1 MSSAQTSTEKLVE
14 ALRTSVK
21 EAERLRRHN
30 RELEEAAHEPVAIVG
45 MACRYP
51 GGVDSPEALWELVAG
66 GTDAVGPFP
75 TDRGWDVDGVYDPDP
90 EAQGTTYCREGGFL
104 TGAAEFDAPF
114 FGISPREAVVMDPQQ
129 RQLLEVCWEALER
142 AELDPLTLR
151 GSRTGVYVGAAH
163 SDYASDPG
171 RVPAGSEGHLLT
183 GSADAVLSGRVSYA
197 LGLEGP
203 SMTIETAC
211 SSSLVALHVAVA
223 ALRRGECE
231 MALGAGVAVMP
242 DPAAFVEFSR
252 QKGLA
257 ADGRCK
263 AFSADADG
271 TGWAEGV
278 GVLVLQRL
286 GDAQRDGRR
295 VLGLVRGSAVNQDG
309 ASNGL
314 TAPSG
319 PAQRRV
325 IRQALADARLTPD
338 QVDAVEAH
346 GTGTRLGDPIEAGAL
361 IGTYGQDRSPGRPL
375 WLGSLKSN
383 IGHAQAAAGVG
394 GVIKMVQAMRHG
406 VLPRTLHADTPTPHV
421 DWSAGAVRLL
431 TETVPW
437 EERAGSPRRA
447 AVSAFGVG
455 GTNAHVI
462 LEEAPS
468 PAPFPAHAPQ
478 PAPTGAQSPP
488 ATTGARSSHAP
499 ALVPES
505 PVPAPAAVPV
515 TAPVD
520 PMPVVW
526 VVSGRG
532 EAALRAQA
540 DRLQRHVREAPDPSA
555 LDVGYSLAAT
565 RSAFEHRAVL
575 LGSTRA
581 ELADALRAVAEG
593 RRSPHVISG
602 VRRRD
607 GKLAFMFTGQ
617 GSQRP
622 GMAGDLRAAFPV
634 FATAVDEVARRLDP
648 GLERP
653 LSAVLDA
660 APGSGDAEL
669 LDRTRYTQAA
679 LFAVEVALF
688 RLLESWGMR
697 PDRLLGHSVGEIA
710 AAHAAGILALDDA
723 CALVAARGRLM
734 EELPERGAMVSV
746 RASETEVLE
755 LLARSTAPVGIAAVN
770 GPDAVVISGAEE
782 PVTALAARFAALGRA
797 TKRLRVSHAFHSP
810 LMDGMLADFRR
821 VAEGLS
827 YHAPHIPVVAHATG
841 GRPVASDELRRP
853 DHWVEHVRR
862 TVRFHDGVR
871 TARAQGVTTFMELGP
886 GGALTAMAG
895 ECLADDP
902 EVALVPVLGRSG
914 QGAGTPASA
923 PPSASTTVLRA
934 AATAYTMGAG
944 VDWTALFAGSGARRV
959 PLPVYAF
966 QHRRYWIEPAA
977 PAGRALPDWCY
988 RTTWRPLSVVPG
1000 GDRRHGAS
1008 PAAPSRD
1015 ASPAAPGRDT
1025 PPATPERPATP
1036 PRRPWLLVHPDRGR
1050 GAELARAAERALTG
1064 AGAVVI
1070 PLPVDVDS
1078 ADRSSLA
1085 AALVRALP
1093 APQPGGDMESD
1104 TVAPVP
1110 GVLSLLGT
1118 DDREHPQH
1126 GPVAAGVLATLFL
1139 AQAMEDEAVPAR
1151 LWCVTEDA
1159 VAVDRDE
1166 RPTGAGAQ
1174 LWGLGRTAALE
1185 MPVRWGGLIDL
1196 PGAAQDTHWAEAVR
1210 LLGGAEDQVAVR
1222 DSGGHGRRLVRAA
1235 PRPGTARY
1243 RPRGTVL
1250 VTGGT
1255 GALGGHLARWLAR
1268 NGAEH
1273 LLLVGR
1279 RGGRGRAAAALEAEL
1294 LERGVKV
1301 TFAACDVADRDA
1313 LAEVLAAVP
1322 ADTPLTAVFHA
1333 AGVPQVRPLTGTDP
1347 GLFAEVCSGKVAG
1360 ARHLDEL
1367 TRSHDLDAFVLYAS
1381 GAGVWGSAGQGAY
1394 AAANAELDALAQ
1406 RRRADGLPATS
1417 LAWGVWAGEGMGDGD
1432 GAEYLRRRGVRAMA
1446 PAAALDVLARSI
1458 GGEDACLTVTD
1469 MDWPRFA
1476 DGFTAF
1482 RPSPLISELPDTRP
1496 APAHPGAPEEA
1507 TAPGAATRTGRPAG
1521 APDTPGRRIERLD
1534 PHERPAALLALVR
1547 EETADLLGHPDPRDV
1562 PADERFLQLG
1572 FDSLATVQMR
1582 RRLAAA
1588 LDVELPATVLFDHDT
1603 PRALA
1608 GHLAGLLT
1616 ADRDDGSIDRTP
1628 DRTGGGAA
1636 QPPVRSSFTV
1646 LYEEAVRTRRVGE
1659 AVDLLAAAAAFRPA
1673 FRTADEQPLTPVVLS
1688 GAPVTAAPDRPSR
1701 PGGPDE
1707 PRPRTRPDQRTGP
1720 DRQSPQP
1727 RPDQGTGPDRQSRQ
1741 PRQRQRSEQ
1750 NRLSRPTRPLI
1761 IGCAGTSVASGPHEF
1776 LSLARALD
1784 GRCDVTALPQP
1795 GFEHGEKLPAS
1806 LDALLGSQAAALAR
1820 HTAGR
1825 PFVLLGHS
1833 AGANLAHALTRRLEE
1848 DGGGPAALVLID
1860 VYTPSDPGAMGVWR
1874 HEMLEW
1880 VAGRSAV
1887 PLDDT
1892 RLTAMGAYH
1901 RMLLDWKPRPT
1912 RAPVLHLRASEPLG
1926 EWTGAPDG
1934 WQSRWEY
1941 AHTAAALPGTHFTL
1955 MGEYAPATARAV
1967 LDWLDGLL
1975 LPAADGRPATG
1986 TTDDERDQ

>member
-1 MSSAQTSTEKLVE
+1 MSLSSSQTSAEKLVE

-21 EAERLRRHN
+21 EAERLRRRN

-90 EAQGTTYCREGGFL
+90 DAQGTTYCREGGFL

-142 AELDPLTLR
+142 TELDPRTLR

-163 SDYASDPG
+163 SDYASDPD
-171 RVPAGSEGHLLT
+171 RVPTGSEGHLLT

-223 ALRRGECE
+223 ALRRGECD

-325 IRQALADARLTPD
+325 IQQALADARLTPD

-361 IGTYGQDRSPGRPL
+361 LGTYGRQRSPGRPL

-421 DWSAGAVRLL
+421 DWSSGAVRLL
-431 TETVPW
+431 TEAVPW
-437 EERAGSPRRA
+437 EGREGSPRRA

-455 GTNAHVI
+455 GTNAHVV

-468 PAPFPAHAPQ
+468 QAPASAAASATAPAPVA
-478 PAPTGAQSPP
+478 
-488 ATTGARSSHAP
+488 
-499 ALVPES
+499 
-505 PVPAPAAVPV
+505 
-515 TAPVD
+515 
-520 PMPVVW
+520 W

-540 DRLQRHVREAPDPSA
+540 DRLHRHLREAPESGA

-575 LGSTRA
+575 LGSDRA
-581 ELADALRAVAEG
+581 DLADALRAVAEG
-593 RRSPHVISG
+593 RRTPQVISG
-602 VRRRD
+602 VCRRD
-607 GKLAFMFTGQ
+607 GKLAFIFTGQ

-634 FATAVDEVARRLDP
+634 FATALDEVARRLDP

-653 LSAVLDA
+653 LSTVLDA
-660 APGSGDAEL
+660 APGSRDAEL

-710 AAHAAGILALDDA
+710 AAHAAGILDLDDA
-723 CALVAARGRLM
+723 CTLVAARGRLM

-746 RASETEVLE
+746 RASEAEVLD
-755 LLARSTAPVGIAAVN
+755 LLAGSTAPVGIAAVN
-770 GPDAVVISGAEE
+770 GPEAVVISGAEE
-782 PVTALAARFAALGRA
+782 AVTALAARFAALGRA
-797 TKRLRVSHAFHSP
+797 TRKLRVSHAFHSP

-821 VAEGLS
+821 VAENLS
-827 YHAPHIPVVAHATG
+827 YHAPHIPIVAHARG
-841 GRPVASDELRRP
+841 GRPLASDELRRP
-853 DHWVEHVRR
+853 GHWVEHVRR

-886 GGALTAMAG
+886 GGALTAMAE
-895 ECLADDP
+895 ECLGDDP
-902 EVALVPVLGRSG
+902 EVTLVPVLRRPAR
-914 QGAGTPASA
+914 GAGAPASA
-923 PPSASTTVLRA
+923 PPPASTTVLRA
-934 AATAYTMGAG
+934 VATAYTAGAG

-977 PAGRALPDWCY
+977 PARRALPDWSY
-988 RTTWRPLSVVPG
+988 RITWRPLS
-1000 GDRRHGAS
+1000 A
-1008 PAAPSRD
+1008 
-1015 ASPAAPGRDT
+1015 AAPGRDERR
-1025 PPATPERPATP
+1025 PPAPTAPARDTSPTTLALARDTSPTSPTRPVG

-1050 GAELARAAERALTG
+1050 GAELARSAERALTG
-1064 AGAVVI
+1064 AGAVVV

-1093 APQPGGDMESD
+1093 TPPPRGDMESD
-1104 TVAPVP
+1104 TVAPAP
-1110 GVLSLLGT
+1110 GVLSLLGA

-1126 GPVAAGVLATLFL
+1126 SPVAAGVLATLFL

-1151 LWCVTEDA
+1151 LWCVTQDA
-1159 VAVDRDE
+1159 VAVDREE

-1196 PGAAQDTHWAEAVR
+1196 PGSAQDAHWAEAVR
-1210 LLGGAEDQVAVR
+1210 LLDGPEDQIAVR

-1235 PRPGTARY
+1235 PRPGAVRY

-1333 AGVPQVRPLTGTDP
+1333 AGVPQVSPLTGTGP

-1360 ARHLDEL
+1360 ARNLDEL

-1432 GAEYLRRRGVRAMA
+1432 GAAYLRRRGVRAMA
-1446 PAAALDVLARSI
+1446 PATALDVLARSV

-1482 RPSPLISELPDTRP
+1482 RPSPLLSELPDTRP
-1496 APAHPGAPEEA
+1496 APAHRDAPEEA
-1507 TAPGAATRTGRPAG
+1507 AAQGGATRTAGSDGRPGPAR
-1521 APDTPGRRIERLD
+1521 PRIERLD
-1534 PHERPAALLALVR
+1534 PRERPAALLALVR
-1547 EETADLLGHPDPRDV
+1547 DETADLLGHPDPQDV

-1572 FDSLATVQMR
+1572 FDSLATVRLR

-1588 LDVELPATVLFDHDT
+1588 LDVELAATVLFDHDT

-1608 GHLAGLLT
+1608 GHLAGLL
-1616 ADRDDGSIDRTP
+1616 AAGRDDGSTDRTP
-1628 DRTGGGAA
+1628 ARTGDGAA
-1636 QPPVRSSFTV
+1636 QPPVRSSFTA
-1646 LYEEAVRTRRVGE
+1646 LYEEAVRSRRVGE

-1673 FRTADEQPLTPVVLS
+1673 FRSPDEQPLTPVVLS
-1688 GAPVTAAPDRPSR
+1688 GASAPAAPVRPDRPDR
-1701 PGGPDE
+1701 PDGPGGPDE
-1707 PRPRTRPDQRTGP
+1707 PSRQTGHTRQTGRTRQDRPTGQKP
-1720 DRQSPQP
+1720 PGRQWTGQDEQP
-1727 RPDQGTGPDRQSRQ
+1727 GKDEQSGKDEQ
-1741 PRQRQRSEQ
+1741 PRQDRQLRHKQ
-1750 NRLSRPTRPLI
+1750 QPRQDQQPRPLI

-1784 GRCDVTALPQP
+1784 GRCDLTALPQP

-1806 LDALLGSQAAALAR
+1806 LEVLLDAQAAALAR

-1848 DGGGPAALVLID
+1848 HGGGPAALVLID

-1901 RMLLDWKPRPT
+1901 RMLLDWLPRPT

-1934 WQSRWEY
+1934 WQSRWEH
-1941 AHTAAALPGTHFTL
+1941 AHTTAALPGTHFTL
-1955 MGEYAPATARAV
+1955 MGEHAPATARAV
-1967 LDWLDGLL
+1967 LDWLDGLR
-1975 LPAADGRPATG
+1975 PNAADGRPATE

>member
-1 MSSAQTSTEKLVE
+1 MPKSSSQTSTEKLVE

-75 TDRGWDVDGVYDPDP
+75 ADRGWDVDGVYDPDP

-104 TGAAEFDAPF
+104 TGAAEFDAAF

-142 AELDPLTLR
+142 TELDPRTLR

-171 RVPAGSEGHLLT
+171 RVPTGSEAHLLT
-183 GSADAVLSGRVSYA
+183 GGADAVLSGRVSYV

-223 ALRRGECE
+223 ALRRGECD

-325 IRQALADARLTPD
+325 IQQALADARLTPD

-361 IGTYGQDRSPGRPL
+361 LGTYGRQRSPGRPL

-431 TETVPW
+431 TEAVPW
-437 EERAGSPRRA
+437 EGREGNPRRA

-455 GTNAHVI
+455 GTNAHVV
-462 LEEAPS
+462 LEESPS
-468 PAPFPAHAPQ
+468 PATA
-478 PAPTGAQSPP
+478 P
-488 ATTGARSSHAP
+488 AT
-499 ALVPES
+499 ALA
-505 PVPAPAAVPV
+505 PAPAPAPVPV
-515 TAPVD
+515 NAPAPVA
-520 PMPVVW
+520 W

-540 DRLQRHVREAPDPSA
+540 DRLHRHLRETPDHGA

-575 LGSTRA
+575 LGSHRA
-581 ELADALRAVAEG
+581 DLTDALRAVAEG
-593 RRSPHVISG
+593 RRTPQVISG
-602 VRRRD
+602 VCRRD

-617 GSQRP
+617 GSQHP

-634 FATAVDEVARRLDP
+634 FATALDEVARRLDP

-660 APGSGDAEL
+660 APGSRDAEL

-688 RLLESWGMR
+688 RLLESWGVR

-710 AAHAAGILALDDA
+710 AAHAAGILGLDDA

-746 RASETEVLE
+746 RASETEVLD
-755 LLARSTAPVGIAAVN
+755 LLAGSTAPVGIAAVN
-770 GPDAVVISGAEE
+770 GPEAVVVSGAEE
-782 PVTALAARFAALGRA
+782 PVTELAARFAALGRA

-827 YHAPHIPVVAHATG
+827 YHVPHIPVVTHGAG
-841 GRPVASDELRRP
+841 GRPVTSDELRGP
-853 DHWVEHVRR
+853 GHWVEHVRR

-886 GGALTAMAG
+886 GGTLTAMAE

-902 EVALVPVLGRSG
+902 EVTLVPVLRRPAR
-914 QGAGTPASA
+914 GAGAPASA
-923 PPSASTTVLRA
+923 PPPASTTVLRA
-934 AATAYTMGAG
+934 AATAYTAGAG

-977 PAGRALPDWCY
+977 PARRALPDWSY
-988 RTTWRPLSVVPG
+988 RVTWRSLPAVAPG
-1000 GDRRHGAS
+1000 GDERRPSAPTA
-1008 PAAPSRD
+1008 PARVIPPTTATH
-1015 ASPAAPGRDT
+1015 PAGPGRT
-1025 PPATPERPATP
+1025 
-1036 PRRPWLLVHPDRGR
+1036 WLLVHPDRGR
-1050 GAELARAAERALTG
+1050 GAELARSAGRALTG
-1064 AGAVVI
+1064 AGAVVV
-1070 PLPVDVDS
+1070 PLPVDVDT

-1093 APQPGGDMESD
+1093 AAPPRGDMESD
-1104 TVAPVP
+1104 TVTPVP
-1110 GVLSLLGT
+1110 GVLSLLGA

-1151 LWCVTEDA
+1151 LWCVTQDA

-1196 PGAAQDTHWAEAVR
+1196 PGTARDTHWAEAVR
-1210 LLGGAEDQVAVR
+1210 LLGGPEDQIAVR
-1222 DSGGHGRRLVRAA
+1222 DSGGHGRRLVRAV
-1235 PRPGTARY
+1235 PRPGTTRY

-1279 RGGRGRAAAALEAEL
+1279 RGGGGPAAAALEAEL

-1333 AGVPQVRPLTGTDP
+1333 AGVPQVSPLTGTDP
-1347 GLFAEVCSGKVAG
+1347 GLFAEVCSGKAAG
-1360 ARHLDEL
+1360 ARNLDEL

-1432 GAEYLRRRGVRAMA
+1432 GAAYLRRRGVRAMV
-1446 PAAALDVLARSI
+1446 PATALDVLARSV

-1482 RPSPLISELPDTRP
+1482 RPSPLLSELPDTRP
-1496 APAHPGAPEEA
+1496 APADADAPEEA
-1507 TAPGAATRTGRPAG
+1507 AAQATPARTARPAEAPGPARP
-1521 APDTPGRRIERLD
+1521 RIERLD
-1534 PHERPAALLALVR
+1534 PRERPAALLALVR
-1547 EETADLLGHPDPRDV
+1547 DETADLLGHPDPRDV
-1562 PADERFLQLG
+1562 PADERFLRLG
-1572 FDSLATVQMR
+1572 FDSLTTVR
-1582 RRLAAA
+1582 LRHRLAAA
-1588 LDVELPATVLFDHDT
+1588 LDVELAATVLFDHDT

-1608 GHLAGLLT
+1608 GHLAGLLA
-1616 ADRDDGSIDRTP
+1616 ADRDDGGTGRTP
-1628 DRTGGGAA
+1628 ARTVVGAA
-1636 QPPVRSSFTV
+1636 RPPVRSSFTA
-1646 LYEEAVRTRRVGE
+1646 LYEEAVRSRRVGE

-1673 FRTADEQPLTPVVLS
+1673 FRSPGEQPLTPVVLS
-1688 GAPVTAAPDRPSR
+1688 GAPTAPTATAAPVRPDRPSR
-1701 PGGPDE
+1701 PGEPGGPDE
-1707 PRPRTRPDQRTGP
+1707 PGRQARQARQTGQTGRTRHTRLDQPTG
-1720 DRQSPQP
+1720 Q
-1727 RPDQGTGPDRQSRQ
+1727 RPA
-1741 PRQRQRSEQ
+1741 PRQRTDKDQRPRPSQ
-1750 NRLSRPTRPLI
+1750 DQRPRPSQDQRPRSRQDRRPRPLI

-1784 GRCDVTALPQP
+1784 GRCDLTALPQP
-1795 GFEHGEKLPAS
+1795 GFEQGEKLPAS
-1806 LDALLGSQAAALAR
+1806 LDVLLGTQAAALAQ

-1848 DGGGPAALVLID
+1848 HGDGPTALVLID
-1860 VYTPSDPGAMGVWR
+1860 IYTPSDPGAMGVWR
-1874 HEMLEW
+1874 HEMLAWLAEH
-1880 VAGRSAV
+1880 SAV

-1901 RMLLDWKPRPT
+1901 RMLLDWQPRPT

-1934 WQSRWEY
+1934 WRSRWEH
-1941 AHTAAALPGTHFTL
+1941 AHTTEALPGTHFTL
-1955 MGEYAPATARAV
+1955 MGEHAPATARAV
-1967 LDWLDGLL
+1967 LDWLDGLR
-1975 LPAADGRPATG
+1975 PTDPDGRPATG